1 MLAAVLIA
9 RSPMRI
15 SFAGGG
21 TDFESYY
28 SQQGG
33 LVVSAAISKY
43 FYVFISPNGDGKLE
57 VSSSDLRT
65 YLRYEGA
72 EGPLGIGGDIKHAEA
87 AFARF
92 GVDRGYTVF
101 MASEVAG
108 GSGLGGSSA
117 VAVALIKALSTLR
130 GRPLDKQR
138 LAEAACELEIGQLRM
153 PIGRQDQYAS
163 AFGGVNA
170 IEFSGKGVRVLPLDL
185 DAGTLG
191 RLETCTMLFF
201 TGSSHDSSRILA
213 TQERNTR
220 AGASG
225 TIGAL
230 NTIKRGAERARE
242 RLLAGDP
249 DAIGPLLHENW
260 EAKKELAE
268 GITNSLID
276 EAYATARNQGALG
289 GKIAGAG
296 AGGFLLLYVPPPA
309 QPAVTDAMHRLGL
322 LRTDFHFDFTGARVL
337 MNNAIG

>member
-1 MLAAVLIA
+1 
-9 RSPMRI
+9 MRI
-15 SFAGGG
+15 SYAGGG

-28 SQQGG
+28 RQFGG
-33 LVVSAAISKY
+33 LVISAAISKY
-43 FYVFISPNGDGKLE
+43 FYVFVSPNGDGNLE

-72 EGPLGIGGDIKHAEA
+72 ESPLGIGGDIKHAEA

-92 GVDRGYTVF
+92 GVHKGYSVF

-130 GRPLDKQR
+130 NRPLDKQL
-138 LAEAACELEIGQLRM
+138 LAEAACDLELGQLQM
-153 PIGRQDQYAS
+153 PIGRQDQFAS

-170 IEFSGKGVRVLPLDL
+170 IEFTGAGVRVIPLDL

-191 RLETCTMLFF
+191 RLEACTMLFF
-201 TGSSHDSSRILA
+201 TGSSHDSSRILRA
-213 TQERNTR
+213 QEENTR
-220 AGASG
+220 ARSSG
-225 TIGAL
+225 TMEAL
-230 NTIKRGAERARE
+230 HAIRHTAGRARE

-249 DAIGPLLHENW
+249 DALGPLLHESW
-260 EAKKELAE
+260 EAKKALAE
-268 GITNSLID
+268 GITTGVID
-276 EAYATARNQGALG
+276 AAYAAALQAGATG

-296 AGGFLLLYVPPPA
+296 AGGFLLLYAPPDR
-309 QPAVTDAMHRLGL
+309 QPKISAALHALGL

-337 MNNAIG
+337 MNNAVG

>member
-1 MLAAVLIA
+1 MLIA

-28 SQQGG
+28 SNHGG

-43 FYVFISPNGDGKLE
+43 FYVFVSPNGDGPLE

-65 YLRYEGA
+65 YLRYVGA
-72 EGPLGIGGDIKHAEA
+72 RGPLGIGGDIKHAEA
-87 AFARF
+87 AFERF
-92 GVDRGYTVF
+92 GVDHGYSVF

-117 VAVALIKALSTLR
+117 VAVALLKALSTLR

-138 LAEAACELEIGQLRM
+138 LAEAACDLELGQLSM
-153 PIGRQDQYAS
+153 PIGRQDQFAS
-163 AFGGVNA
+163 AFGGLNA
-170 IEFSGKGVRVLPLDL
+170 IEFSSRGVHVTPLDL

-191 RLETCTMLFF
+191 RLEACTMLFF
-201 TGSSHDSSRILA
+201 TGSSHDSSRILQ
-213 TQERNTR
+213 TQDRNTR
-220 AGASG
+220 DE
-225 TIGAL
+225 L
-230 NTIKRGAERARE
+230 PNTIEALRVIHRGAEVARE

-249 DAIGPLLHENW
+249 DALGPLLHENW

-268 GITNSLID
+268 GITTDAID
-276 EAYATARNQGALG
+276 IAYRTARSEGALG

-296 AGGFLLLYVPPPA
+296 AGGFLLLYTPPERQA
-309 QPAVTDAMHRLGL
+309 AVTEQMHALGL

-337 MNNAIG
+337 MNNAVG